1 MRFLTLFILVLS
13 INLLQILLPVRV
25 KLTEEGRLSVVSS
38 RLLMFNRVAK
48 VGSKTL
54 FKLLRTLGRV
64 NGFKVGISNR
74 REEVHIKVS
83 RKIIQHTNCSRFTG
97 FTPGTSSRWQRMCPP
112 CLSPQSGSGISI
124 FWILS
129 LLVLLLLH
137 GLI

>member
-1 MRFLTLFILVLS
+1 MSSLALIILLLS
-13 INLLQILLPVRV
+13 VNLLQIVLPVRV

-74 REEVHIKVS
+74 QEEVYI
-83 RKIIQHTNCSRFTG
+83 
-97 FTPGTSSRWQRMCPP
+97 
-112 CLSPQSGSGISI
+112 
-124 FWILS
+124 
-129 LLVLLLLH
+129 
-137 GLI
+137 

>member
-74 REEVHIKVS
+74 REEVHIQV
-83 RKIIQHTNCSRFTG
+83 
-97 FTPGTSSRWQRMCPP
+97 
-112 CLSPQSGSGISI
+112 
-124 FWILS
+124 
-129 LLVLLLLH
+129 
-137 GLI
+137 

>member
-1 MRFLTLFILVLS
+1 MNFLTLFIFLLS

-74 REEVHIKVS
+74 REEVHIQVS
-83 RKIIQHTNCSRFTG
+83 TKIYTTHKLF
-97 FTPGTSSRWQRMCPP
+97 
-112 CLSPQSGSGISI
+112 
-124 FWILS
+124 
-129 LLVLLLLH
+129 
-137 GLI
+137 

>member
-1 MRFLTLFILVLS
+1 M
-13 INLLQILLPVRV
+13 LQIVLPVRV

-74 REEVHIKVS
+74 QEEVHIPSFNKDLY
-83 RKIIQHTNCSRFTG
+83 N
-97 FTPGTSSRWQRMCPP
+97 TPIVPDLPG
-112 CLSPQSGSGISI
+112 SPLEPAPDGRE
-124 FWILS
+124 FAHLA
-129 LLVLLLLH
+129 
-137 GLI
+137 